1 MSVHQ
6 VSCNNCL
13 NDERICKI
21 LAEDQNII
29 DIITKNL
36 LNVDKNTYSAHSAQL
51 LANGISITYL
61 PRLEVYS
68 ALPPIILRFQPCTN
82 QDSMMNAID
91 QCFQV
96 YQQSKQLPVILFI
109 SSDKLSKPFLDSFV
123 PSESKPYLFYLPNTV
138 WSSKCLLI
146 SEQSISQST
155 CKNENLN
162 ELVALSM
169 ILLQDKRTIVT
180 LNKLHN
186 PALQYLYDTFKP
198 IFEDNF

>member
-96 YQQSKQLPVILFI
+96 YQQTVETIFGLVCSVREQTV
-109 SSDKLSKPFLDSFV
+109 FV
-123 PSESKPYLFYLPNTV
+123 
-138 WSSKCLLI
+138 LLA
-146 SEQSISQST
+146 EYRMV
-155 CKNENLN
+155 K
-162 ELVALSM
+162 
-169 ILLQDKRTIVT
+169 
-180 LNKLHN
+180 
-186 PALQYLYDTFKP
+186 
-198 IFEDNF
+198 